1 MTPVPPAPML
11 AATGPLPS
19 DASAYCFEAK
29 WDGARMLA
37 RCGQNVQLFSRH
49 ATNLTACFPEI
60 TSGLSEAIPGRSAI
74 LDGEIVAFDKRAR
87 PSFERIQRRL
97 RTRRPPAHLI
107 TAVPAMYVV
116 YLDSCAWAAAAG
128 AVHRLLVD
136 P

>member
-1 MTPVPPAPML
+1 MAMTPVPPAPML
-11 AATGPLPS
+11 AATDPLPS

-37 RCGQNVQLFSRH
+37 RCGHNVQLFSRH

-60 TSGLSEAIPGRSAI
+60 TSGLAEAIPGRSAI
-74 LDGEIVAFDKRAR
+74 LDGEIVAFDQRAR

-116 YLDSCAWAAAAG
+116 FC
-128 AVHRLLVD
+128 V
-136 P
+136 